1 MAKVIT
7 YINEKGGV
15 GKTSVCFNS
24 AWNLAENGSHVLM
37 IDMDG
42 QKANLTFFTGIDQY
56 DNLKTMVHVLKH
68 DGDIKDTVLEVAAN
82 LDIVP
87 ATAEV
92 SSIGMESKI
101 SKFRKALKE
110 LDNFYD
116 YIFIDVSPTP
126 NWSHYLSLSVSD
138 YAVVIML
145 PDLASLEGNKGV
157 FETVEEITETT
168 NPNLKI
174 AGILMN
180 KAVSRTVLAKQV
192 LEMAEEMAAESSTR
206 VFNTKI
212 RNAVVLSEN
221 LCNNEGVTSYAPKS
235 PAADDIREFVAELEK
250 VVQG

>member
-1 MAKVIT
+1 MAKIIT

-15 GKTSVCFNS
+15 GKTSICFNS
-24 AWNLAENGSHVLM
+24 AWYLAENGERVLM
-37 IDMDG
+37 VDMDG

-68 DGDIKDTVLEVAAN
+68 DGDIKDTVLEVTAN

-92 SSIGMESKI
+92 SSIGIESKV
-101 SKFRKALKE
+101 SKFRKALKS
-110 LDNFYD
+110 LDDFYD

-138 YAVVIML
+138 FAVVVML

-192 LEMAEEMAAESSTR
+192 LEMAEEMAQENNTK
-206 VFNTKI
+206 VFDTKI

-221 LCNNEGVTSYAPKS
+221 ISNNEGVTSYSPKS
-235 PAADDIREFVAELEK
+235 PASDDVRDFVKELEK
-250 VVQG
+250 AVAE

>member
-24 AWNLAENGSHVLM
+24 AWNLAEKGSHVLM

-68 DGDIKDTVLEVAAN
+68 DGDIKDTVLEVANN

-92 SSIGMESKI
+92 SSIGMESKV
-101 SKFRKALKE
+101 SKFRKALKA
-110 LDNFYD
+110 LDDFYD

-138 YAVVIML
+138 YAVVVML

-192 LEMAEEMAAESSTR
+192 LEMAEEMAEASSTT